1 MNRFRNLVVDDAV
14 FIRRALAQILQA
26 SEFEIVGEAANG
38 KEAVQEYRRLLPDV
52 VLMDIMMPEM
62 NGIEAVRQIK
72 QEHPRAKIVMCSAFG
87 QEKVIIEAL
96 SAGALDFIVKPFLP
110 EKVLATL
117 RHAVRLSTKPA
128 GAKELDEAQE

>member
-1 MNRFRNLVVDDAV
+1 MNRFRILVVDDAV
-14 FIRRALAQILQA
+14 FVRRAIAQILQA
-26 SEFEIVGEAANG
+26 SEFEVVGEASNG
-38 KEAVQEYRRLLPDV
+38 KEAVQEYRRLQPDV

-72 QEHPRAKIVMCSAFG
+72 QERPSARIVMCSALG
-87 QEKVIIEAL
+87 QENVIIEAL

-117 RHAVRLSTKPA
+117 RHVVQLYTRGEERPGS
-128 GAKELDEAQE
+128 

>member
-1 MNRFRNLVVDDAV
+1 MNRFRTLVVDDAV

-26 SEFEIVGEAANG
+26 SEFEVVGEAANG

-62 NGIEAVRQIK
+62 NGIEAVRQIR
-72 QEHPRAKIVMCSAFG
+72 QEHPDARIIMCSALG

-110 EKVLATL
+110 EKILATL
-117 RHAVRLSTKPA
+117 RHVVRLSKQA
-128 GAKELDEAQE
+128 GEHQST